1 MAQAGVGV
9 HAICQMW
16 GWPQGDMEFASA
28 LRICAVLN
36 SGLFFGIG
44 GVRDGILKIETWS
57 MAGV

>member
-1 MAQAGVGV
+1 
-9 HAICQMW
+9 
-16 GWPQGDMEFASA
+16 MEFASA
-28 LRICAVLN
+28 MRICAVLN